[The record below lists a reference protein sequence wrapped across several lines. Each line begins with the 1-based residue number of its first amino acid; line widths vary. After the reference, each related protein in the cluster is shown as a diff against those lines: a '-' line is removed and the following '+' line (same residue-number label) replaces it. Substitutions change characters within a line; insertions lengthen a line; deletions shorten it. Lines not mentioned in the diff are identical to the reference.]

1 MEGLQEIL
9 KGIMEENK
17 DKYIMII
24 KDDKGNI
31 IESSHRVNFKEMHRY
46 PSEGYY
52 KYNSKFWSLSEIEVM
67 HRGKLVTI
75 QIYIN
80 ITDEIEER
88 KSLKKDKETN
98 LIMKEHLE
106 GVLNKLAKPLKTT
119 SKGVT
124 LILFEYDKDNLNK
137 YDKTTKE
144 EIIKNMGENI
154 NYYISQNDY
163 GFRMGESSFIVVIDN
178 CSHSQIAVE
187 KAEQIQ
193 ILGENKTY
201 QLKNDKNLTPLA
213 PIIYFGIASI
223 GTTRIPNN
231 DPMTLLDLAKDNL
244 NMQKSSRREI
254 MDFIES
260 ENLED
265 EENIKE
271 SLIIC

>member
-1 MEGLQEIL
+1 VERLQEIL
-9 KGIMEENK
+9 KEIMEENK
-17 DKYIMII
+17 EKYIMII

-31 IESSHRVNFKEMHRY
+31 IESSQKINLKEMYRY

-52 KYNSKFWSLSEIEVM
+52 KYNSKFWSLNEIEVM
-67 HRGKLVTI
+67 HHEKVVTI
-75 QIYIN
+75 QLYVN

-98 LIMKEHLE
+98 LITKEHLE
-106 GVLNKLAKPLKTT
+106 GVLNKLSKPLKTT

-124 LILFEYDKDNLNK
+124 LILFEYDEENLNK

-163 GFRMGESSFIVVIDN
+163 GFRMGESSFVVVIDN

-201 QLKNDKNLTPLA
+201 QLKNDKNLSSLA

-244 NMQKSSRREI
+244 NMQKSSRKEI

-265 EENIKE
+265 EENTKE